1 MKDTAAII
9 TALVM
14 IASGVAL
21 CFWGFLTDPQGE
33 IHDTVLWYLAQ
44 ALIYAGSIFG
54 VKIYIDGKMRGGNNG
69 TT

>member
-21 CFWGFLTDPQGE
+21 CIWGFCEDPRGE